1 MIWPPRLQPTTFVNI
16 GGIQISRTPKKLP
29 ADIQAFLE
37 TPDASSHGVILF
49 TLGFIFDP
57 KAVSD
62 SDVQTIFDAFAQIPQ
77 KVVMKFNP
85 LPSESTLVVPKNV
98 LLKSFLPQQ
107 DILAHKNVVLFITH
121 CGMHGVMESIYHGV
135 PMLGIPIFMD
145 QGDVLQRIIE
155 KGIGIGIDK
164 RASSEEI
171 VTAVKTVIE
180 DGR

>member
-1 MIWPPRLQPTTFVNI
+1 MNSSKKGVVLISFGSVLKDSNLSEDKKQSLLSIFKNFPEYDFIWKWT
-16 GGIQISRTPKKLP
+16 
-29 ADIQAFLE
+29 E
-37 TPDASSHGVILF
+37 
-49 TLGFIFDP
+49 
-57 KAVSD
+57 
-62 SDVQTIFDAFAQIPQ
+62 DVE
-77 KVVMKFNP
+77 N
-85 LPSESTLVVPKNV
+85 LPKNV
-98 LLKSFLPQQ
+98 LKSKWLPQQ